1 MNDLGALSA
10 DQWVN
15 VVGSTLAFLA
25 CAVFAV
31 TYHVKAPWWRSQIG
45 RNVMALAAT
54 LAALFLYTVL
64 ITLWPE
70 GCAATVLRSLR
81 TTVAVAIVLLMGQ
94 RTRLLI
100 RAQHPPKQQDRTGV

>member
-1 MNDLGALSA
+1 MMNDLGI

-15 VVGSTLAFLA
+15 VAGSTLAFLA
-25 CAVFAV
+25 CAAFAV
-31 TYHVKAPWWRSQIG
+31 IYHVQAPWWRSRIG
-45 RNVMALAAT
+45 RNLMAFAAAI
-54 LAALFLYTVL
+54 AALFLYTVL

-81 TTVAVAIVLLMGQ
+81 TAVAVAVVVLMVQ
-94 RTRLLI
+94 RTRLVI